1 MDEVRRFVGIDVA
14 KVALDVFLGSV
25 GATFSVAN
33 DEVGIREL
41 LRQLEPADF
50 VILEA
55 TGGLEMPVAS
65 ALAAAGIAVA
75 IVNPRQVR
83 DFARATGRLA
93 KTDRLDAEA
102 LARFGEAVRPEARP
116 LADEQAQALEALV
129 TRRRHLVEMLTAEKN
144 RRARA
149 PKVLHRSIDEHIR
162 WLEKRLAAFD
172 DELGE
177 LIRNTPLWRERDE
190 VLRSVPG
197 VGKVL
202 SSTLLAQL
210 PELGMLNRKQIAALA
225 GLAPFNRDSGS
236 LRGSRCIW
244 GGRAQVRRV
253 LYMATVA
260 GVRSNPVIKNFYSQL
275 RARGKYP
282 KSALTACMR
291 KLLVILNAMLHNQ
304 TPWQTP
310 PLTPSISPLSLRLS
324 ADTQHGCLYVEG
336 AVQDSNW
343 VERQT
348 GAACRVTLLPNPKNT
363 RFRDIYISPFK
374 NARERLAKR

>member
-1 MDEVRRFVGIDVA
+1 V
-14 KVALDVFLGSV
+14 
-25 GATFSVAN
+25 
-33 DEVGIREL
+33 
-41 LRQLEPADF
+41 
-50 VILEA
+50 
-55 TGGLEMPVAS
+55 
-65 ALAAAGIAVA
+65 
-75 IVNPRQVR
+75 
-83 DFARATGRLA
+83 
-93 KTDRLDAEA
+93 

-129 TRRRHLVEMLTAEKN
+129 TRRRQLVEMLTAEKN

-162 WLEKRLAAFD
+162 WLEKRLSMFD

-190 VLRSVPG
+190 LLRSVPG

-236 LRGSRCIW
+236 MRGSRCIW

-260 GVRSNPVIKNFYSQL
+260 GVRSNPTIRAFYL
-275 RARGKYP
+275 RLRTNGKHAKP
-282 KSALTACMR
+282 ALIACMR
-291 KLLVILNAMLHNQ
+291 KFLVILNAMLHDKTQ
-304 TPWQTP
+304 WQPPALTP
-310 PLTPSISPLSLRLS
+310 PSSPLSPLL
-324 ADTQHGCLYVEG
+324 G
-336 AVQDSNW
+336 AVS
-343 VERQT
+343 EY
-348 GAACRVTLLPNPKNT
+348 GCC
-363 RFRDIYISPFK
+363 
-374 NARERLAKR
+374 

>member
-1 MDEVRRFVGIDVA
+1 MDGEKRFVGIDVA
-14 KVALDVFLGSV
+14 KAQLEVFIRPG
-25 GATFSVAN
+25 GETFSVAN
-33 DEVGIREL
+33 DEVAIGEL

-93 KTDRLDAEA
+93 KTDRLDAEV

-129 TRRRHLVEMLTAEKN
+129 TRRRQLVEMLTAEKN

-149 PKVLHRSIDEHIR
+149 PKALHRSIDEHIR
-162 WLEKRLAAFD
+162 WLEKRLSSFD
-172 DELGE
+172 DQLDE
-177 LIRNTPLWRERDE
+177 LIRDTPLWRERDE
-190 VLRSVPG
+190 LLRSVPG

-225 GLAPFNRDSGS
+225 GLAPFNHDSGS
-236 LRGSRCIW
+236 MRGSRCIW

-253 LYMATVA
+253 LYMAVVA
-260 GVRSNPVIKNFYSQL
+260 AVRSNPVIKNFYTQL

-291 KLLVILNAMLHNQ
+291 KLLVILNAILHNK
-304 TPWQTP
+304 THWQTP
-310 PLTPSISPLSLRLS
+310 ALTSPTSLLSPLLGAVSE
-324 ADTQHGCLYVEG
+324 HGC
-336 AVQDSNW
+336 
-343 VERQT
+343 
-348 GAACRVTLLPNPKNT
+348 C
-363 RFRDIYISPFK
+363 
-374 NARERLAKR
+374 

>member
-1 MDEVRRFVGIDVA
+1 MDEMRRFVGIDVA
-14 KVALDVFLGSV
+14 KAALDVFIGSA
-25 GATFSVAN
+25 GTAFTVAN
-33 DEVGIREL
+33 DEVGIRDL
-41 LRQLEPADF
+41 VRQLVPADF

-55 TGGLEMPVAS
+55 TGGLETAVAS

-93 KTDRLDAEA
+93 KTDRLDAEV
-102 LARFGEAVRPEARP
+102 LAHFGEAVRPEARP
-116 LADEQAQALEALV
+116 LADKQAQALEALV
-129 TRRRHLVEMLTAEKN
+129 TRRRQLVEMLTAEKN

-162 WLEKRLAAFD
+162 WLEKRLSVFD

-177 LIRNTPLWRERDE
+177 LIRSTPLWRERDE
-190 VLRSVPG
+190 LLRSVPG

-210 PELGMLNRKQIAALA
+210 PELGTLNRKQIAALA

-236 LRGSRCIW
+236 LHGSRCIW
-244 GGRAQVRRV
+244 GGGAPGPRG
-253 LYMATVA
+253 LYMAVVA
-260 GVRSNPVIKNFYSQL
+260 AVRSNPVIKNFYTQL

-291 KLLVILNAMLHNQ
+291 KLLVILNALLHNK
-304 TPWQTP
+304 THWQTP
-310 PLTPSISPLSLRLS
+310 APASSTSALSPFLG
-324 ADTQHGCLYVEG
+324 AVPEHGC
-336 AVQDSNW
+336 
-343 VERQT
+343 
-348 GAACRVTLLPNPKNT
+348 C
-363 RFRDIYISPFK
+363 
-374 NARERLAKR
+374 

>member
-1 MDEVRRFVGIDVA
+1 MDEVKRFVGIDVA
-14 KVALDVFLGSV
+14 KAALDVFVGSAGTAFTV
-25 GATFSVAN
+25 TN
-33 DEVGIREL
+33 DEVGIRDL
-41 LRQLEPADF
+41 VSQLVPADF

-55 TGGLEMPVAS
+55 TGGLETPVAS

-93 KTDRLDAEA
+93 KTDRLDAEV

-129 TRRRHLVEMLTAEKN
+129 TRRRQLVEMLTAEKN

-162 WLEKRLAAFD
+162 WLEKRLSMFD

-190 VLRSVPG
+190 LLRSVPG

-225 GLAPFNRDSGS
+225 GLAPFNRGQWKHARQS
-236 LRGSRCIW
+236 LYL

-260 GVRSNPVIKNFYSQL
+260 GVRSNPTIRAFYL
-275 RARGKYP
+275 RLRTNGKHAKP
-282 KSALTACMR
+282 ALIACMR
-291 KLLVILNAMLHNQ
+291 KFLVILNAMLHDKTQ
-304 TPWQTP
+304 WQPPALTP
-310 PLTPSISPLSLRLS
+310 PSSPLSPLL
-324 ADTQHGCLYVEG
+324 G
-336 AVQDSNW
+336 AVS
-343 VERQT
+343 EY
-348 GAACRVTLLPNPKNT
+348 GCC
-363 RFRDIYISPFK
+363 
-374 NARERLAKR
+374 

>member
-1 MDEVRRFVGIDVA
+1 MEDVKRFVGIDVA
-14 KVALDVFLGSV
+14 KAALDVFIGSAG
-25 GATFSVAN
+25 GAFSVAN

-55 TGGLEMPVAS
+55 TGGLETPVAS

-83 DFARATGRLA
+83 DFARATGKLA

-129 TRRRHLVEMLTAEKN
+129 TRRRQLVEMLTAEKN

-162 WLEKRLAAFD
+162 WLEKRLTGFD

-190 VLRSVPG
+190 LLRSVPG

-304 TPWQTP
+304 TP
-310 PLTPSISPLSLRLS
+310 PLTPSISPFLPAWARILNTVAARTVCTPFLISTS
-324 ADTQHGCLYVEG
+324 FSIPG
-336 AVQDSNW
+336 A
-343 VERQT
+343 EPL
-348 GAACRVTLLPNPKNT
+348 AE
-363 RFRDIYISPFK
+363 ISPIRPEGGRATVSDHCGA
-374 NARERLAKR
+374 NKRRKL

>member
-1 MDEVRRFVGIDVA
+1 MDEVRRFVGVDVA
-14 KVALDVFLGSV
+14 KAALDVFMGSAGTAFTV
-25 GATFSVAN
+25 SN
-33 DEVGIREL
+33 NEVGIRDL
-41 LRQLEPADF
+41 VGQLVPADF
-50 VILEA
+50 VILAA
-55 TGGLEMPVAS
+55 TGGLETPVAS

-93 KTDRLDAEA
+93 KTDRLDAQV

-116 LADEQAQALEALV
+116 LANEQAQALEALV
-129 TRRRHLVEMLTAEKN
+129 TRRRQLVEMLTAEKN

-162 WLEKRLAAFD
+162 WLEKRLSTFD

-190 VLRSVPG
+190 LLRSVPG

-225 GLAPFNRDSGS
+225 GLAPFNRDSGNM
-236 LRGSRCIW
+236 RGSRRIW

-260 GVRSNPVIKNFYSQL
+260 GVRSNPTIKTFYL
-275 RARGKYP
+275 RLRTNGKHAKPARSSPVCANSWLFSMPCFTIRLTGKH
-282 KSALTACMR
+282 LR
-291 KLLVILNAMLHNQ
+291 
-304 TPWQTP
+304 
-310 PLTPSISPLSLRLS
+310 SPLQ
-324 ADTQHGCLYVEG
+324 A
-336 AVQDSNW
+336 
-343 VERQT
+343 
-348 GAACRVTLLPNPKNT
+348 LPFLPSWARYLNT
-363 RFRDIYISPFK
+363 V
-374 NARERLAKR
+374 

>member
-1 MDEVRRFVGIDVA
+1 MEEVQRFVGIDVA
-14 KVALDVFLGSV
+14 KLALDIFIGST
-25 GATFSVAN
+25 GAGFSVTN
-33 DEVGIREL
+33 DEVGIRKL
-41 LRQLEPADF
+41 IAQVKPADF

-93 KTDRLDAEA
+93 KTDRLDAEV
-102 LARFGEAVRPEARP
+102 LAHFGEAVRPPARP

-129 TRRRHLVEMLTAEKN
+129 TRRRQLVEMLTAEKN

-162 WLEKRLAAFD
+162 WLAKRLADFD

-177 LIRNTPLWRERDE
+177 LIRHTPLWRERDE
-190 VLRSVPG
+190 LLRSVPG

-236 LRGSRCIW
+236 MRGRRCIW

-260 GVRSNPVIKNFYSQL
+260 GVRSNPTIRTFYLRL
-275 RARGKYP
+275 RANGKHAKP
-282 KSALTACMR
+282 ALIACMR
-291 KLLVILNAMLHNQ
+291 KFLVILNAMLHDK
-304 TPWQTP
+304 THWQTP
-310 PLTPSISPLSLRLS
+310 AFSSPTSPLSPLVGAVS
-324 ADTQHGCLYVEG
+324 EHGC
-336 AVQDSNW
+336 
-343 VERQT
+343 
-348 GAACRVTLLPNPKNT
+348 C
-363 RFRDIYISPFK
+363 
-374 NARERLAKR
+374 